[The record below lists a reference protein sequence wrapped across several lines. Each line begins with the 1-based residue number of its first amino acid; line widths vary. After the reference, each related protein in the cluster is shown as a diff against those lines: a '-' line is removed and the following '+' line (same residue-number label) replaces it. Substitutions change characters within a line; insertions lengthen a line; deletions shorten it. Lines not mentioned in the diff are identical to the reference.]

1 MNGVTQPDGPPSIF
15 VMFGRKTVVVGVPG
29 VPHAAADTL
38 SEPAAVVVAAAGL
51 ALAPSVMASTQT
63 STTATFLTAASI
75 DERRAAL
82 VSARSLL
89 LIEKPAQIGQIARVF
104 AIGDLRLVVQV
115 DAHEPR
121 RMTRLAVVQIARHD
135 VRVQM
140 RQRVAEHFEVHLDRL
155 VEGFDRAADAEHFIE
170 LFA

>member
-29 VPHAAADTL
+29 VPHAIADALRESAT
-38 SEPAAVVVAAAGL
+38 AVTAAAGR
-51 ALAPSVMASTQT
+51 ALASSVSISTQAST
-63 STTATFLTAASI
+63 AVTFLTAASI

-82 VSARSLL
+82 VSVRSLL
-89 LIEKPAQIGQIARVF
+89 LVEKPAQIGQIARVF
-104 AIGDLRLVVQV
+104 VIGDLRLVLQV
-115 DAHEPR
+115 DAHEAW

-140 RQRVAEHFEVHLDRL
+140 RQ
-155 VEGFDRAADAEHFIE
+155 
-170 LFA
+170 